1 MKINDLEIIE
11 KTATRVDAIES
22 VIAKMI
28 DVMTDKQKSQFQFNL
43 VSAWKG
49 AAAKAPANIA
59 EKIDITREYA
69 LHIAGCQNRSE

>member
-1 MKINDLEIIE
+1 MKINELEIIE

-28 DVMTDKQKSQFQFNL
+28 GVMTDEQRSQFQFNL

-49 AAAKAPANIA
+49 AAAKAPDNVA
-59 EKIDITREYA
+59 EKIEITREYA
-69 LHIAGCQNRSE
+69 LHVAGCQNRS

>member
-1 MKINDLEIIE
+1 MKIDELELSE

-43 VSAWKG
+43 VSSWKG
-49 AAAKAPANIA
+49 AVAKAPANVA
-59 EKIDITREYA
+59 EKIEITREYA